1 MIARVVK
8 IPNDRQLGLLSSSNE
23 GPRHTS
29 RVVKKNLTHG
39 QWSCRVVCATQSA
52 DRNLVRLPRR
62 IPSLPLKADT
72 KMKTT
77 NLKQTSVAKPRKWFQ
92 RRRRWHDPRKAR
104 PEGSQFP
111 RTGWIAQ
118 LVHTVSSVA
127 ARHCDR
133 TGCRRRRSGDPRKAR
148 PQRSQFR
155 DWRSRLHLREFAKNS
170 RIFAAFVPGANRAP
184 QFFFPRKSGSQ
195 NSTGIRC
202 ADTPSM
208 KGDPRL

>member
-77 NLKQTSVAKPRKWFQ
+77 NLKQTSVAKPQKWFQ
-92 RRRRWHDPRKAR
+92 RRHRWHEPREAR
-104 PEGSQFP
+104 AEGSQ
-111 RTGWIAQ
+111 
-118 LVHTVSSVA
+118 L
-127 ARHCDR
+127 
-133 TGCRRRRSGDPRKAR
+133 
-148 PQRSQFR
+148 R
-155 DWRSRLHLREFAKNS
+155 DQRSRLHLREFAKNS
-170 RIFAAFVPGANRAP
+170 RIFAAFAPGLNRARQFSSLANRVLRTLLALDVLILC
-184 QFFFPRKSGSQ
+184 QRK
-195 NSTGIRC
+195 
-202 ADTPSM
+202 
-208 KGDPRL
+208 

>member
-62 IPSLPLKADT
+62 IPSLSLKADT

-77 NLKQTSVAKPRKWFQ
+77 NLKQTSVAKPRKCFRFRDQ
-92 RRRRWHDPRKAR
+92 PPSREATASH
-104 PEGSQFP
+104 
-111 RTGWIAQ
+111 
-118 LVHTVSSVA
+118 
-127 ARHCDR
+127 
-133 TGCRRRRSGDPRKAR
+133 RRS
-148 PQRSQFR
+148 S
-155 DWRSRLHLREFAKNS
+155 LHLREFAKNS
-170 RIFAAFVPGANRAP
+170 RIFAAFAPGANRAP
-184 QFFFPRKSGSQ
+184 RFFFPRKSVIH
-195 NSTGIRC
+195 NCIGIR
-202 ADTPSM
+202 
-208 KGDPRL
+208 

>member
-127 ARHCDR
+127 APHCDR